1 MLGLDSFQVLATT
14 LWGLLFGATGWL
26 LYELRGHL
34 GSRAA
39 TRPVLPQLAAA
50 CRPVLP
56 LLPLLSGFAVAC
68 VSIGG
73 LLIVVAVL
81 RG

>member
-56 LLPLLSGFAVAC
+56 LLSGFAVAF
-68 VSIGG
+68 VSVGG